1 LVKKHGCLEE
11 IVKHLDPA
19 KNPLPP
25 GFEHPAVRRARKAS
39 ETAAD
44 AKAGKVAFN
53 GLAAGAK
60 AAKGGATGAS
70 SSAEAPSA
78 AGASSSSSA
87 AEAPAAGASSSAA
100 AAEAAAEAPAAA
112 AVVSSDQL
120 VDSDDESL
128 VAKPQAEGPP
138 PAAAAPAV
146 VPLTAAEAAALE
158 EATAAAEVAA
168 AKLAEAAEVDDDE
181 VDEAAEAA
189 WEPLWV
195 EVRQLFLSPDA
206 TPASDLDDVLK
217 WTEPDEPGLLKF
229 LVERMQFNEERV
241 LGGLKRLKAARGS
254 SSQQRMDSFFKVS
267 GTSSSTNKRKVE
279 EPKATKSK
287 KGKIFTK
294 AAPAKGK
301 GKK

>member
-25 GFEHPAVRRARKAS
+25 GFEHPAVRRARKAA
-39 ETAAD
+39 EAAAD

-60 AAKGGATGAS
+60 AAKGSATGAS
-70 SSAEAPSA
+70 SSAEAPA
-78 AGASSSSSA
+78 AAVASSS
-87 AEAPAAGASSSAA
+87 
-100 AAEAAAEAPAAA
+100 AAAEAPAASPAKVPAEAPA
-112 AVVSSDQL
+112 AAPVVSSDQL